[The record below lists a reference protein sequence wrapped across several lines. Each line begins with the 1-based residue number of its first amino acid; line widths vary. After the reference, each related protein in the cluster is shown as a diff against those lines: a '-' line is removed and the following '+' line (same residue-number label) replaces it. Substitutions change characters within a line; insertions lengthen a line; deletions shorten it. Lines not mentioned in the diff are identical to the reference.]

1 MKRIQKLTIIVLII
15 TSCQN
20 SVNKNLEEKDEQIS
34 TDTSSVINENV
45 NPEWST
51 SIFNVEP
58 IDESITDKSLIKF
71 ISNLKSTINKK
82 DTTQLFKMIDDSI
95 VVSYGGGL
103 YGKNEFRIEWGLNEP
118 NKSKIWSTMNI
129 LLKYGGAWDYDDE
142 FGKHFVIP
150 YYQSDKILGKI
161 DYDFDWY
168 RTAICNNPKVKVY
181 KSESP
186 NSLVID
192 SLNYTL
198 VELISNSPK
207 STFQKIKILDKNL
220 FGYVYS
226 SQLNYL
232 ADRTIV
238 LEKKDADWKIV
249 AFAPYD

>member
-20 SVNKNLEEKDEQIS
+20 SVNKNLEEKDEQNS
-34 TDTSSVINENV
+34 TDTSSVVNENV
-45 NPEWST
+45 NPKWSE

-71 ISNLKSTINKK
+71 ISNLKSTIKKK
-82 DTTQLFKMIDDSI
+82 DTTELFKMIDDSI

-118 NKSKIWSTMNI
+118 NNSKIWSTMNF
-129 LLKYGGAWDYDDE
+129 LLKYGGAWDHDDE

-150 YYQSDKILGKI
+150 YYQSDNILGKI

-168 RTAICNNPKVKVY
+168 RTAICNNSNVKVF
-181 KSESP
+181 KNESP
-186 NSLVID
+186 NSVVID
-192 SLNYTL
+192 SLNYSL

-207 STFQKIKILDKNL
+207 RTFEKIKILDKNL
-220 FGYVYS
+220 IGYVYS

-232 ADRTIV
+232 SDCTIV
-238 LEKKDADWKIV
+238 LVKKDAKWKIV
-249 AFAPYD
+249 SFAPYD